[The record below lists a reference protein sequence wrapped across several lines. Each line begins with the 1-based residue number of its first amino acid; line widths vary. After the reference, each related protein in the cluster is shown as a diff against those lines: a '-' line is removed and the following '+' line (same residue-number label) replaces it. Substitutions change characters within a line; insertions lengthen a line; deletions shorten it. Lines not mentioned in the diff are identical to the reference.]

1 MCVHTELEV
10 SGSKWWGL
18 PLVKK
23 ETEVEWGIKELV
35 VVTCGGSF
43 PVFFFFF

>member
-23 ETEVEWGIKELV
+23 ETEEWGIKELV